1 MTGIIVAIIVAIV
14 CAIGLA
20 LILMDRFR
28 VPSYAVSKAT
38 HNLGK
43 RQNQKTSPLEIW
55 LKEVAN
61 WVSGKVRLN
70 EYKRMQLEADLK
82 TADMNMTPE
91 MYVADN
97 IVKSL
102 FIGVF
107 AIPVLFFSKL
117 IAGLIVLCAIIL
129 YVNNSKKVANRIKEK
144 RKKIEYELPRLVST
158 IEKTLIHSRDV
169 LGILDS
175 YKDGAGPELKRE
187 LEITVADM
195 RSGNYE
201 VALTRLESRV
211 GSAMLSDVT
220 RGLISV
226 IRGDETAVYWGSLVL
241 KFSDYQRQNL
251 KAEAEKAP
259 KRVRKLS
266 MVLLICFML
275 IYVAVIGEV
284 LISSLGGL
292 MI

>member
-1 MTGIIVAIIVAIV
+1 MLIPIITALVATL
-14 CAIGLA
+14 GLA
-20 LILMDRFR
+20 LILFDIMR

-43 RQNQKTSPLEIW
+43 KQNQKTNPLEVW
-55 LKEVAN
+55 LGEIAN
-61 WVSGKVRLN
+61 WISGKIRLN
-70 EYKRMQLEADLK
+70 EYKRMQLDADLK

-97 IVKSL
+97 IVKTL

-107 AIPVLFFSKL
+107 AIPVFFFSKAIAAL
-117 IAGLIVLCAIIL
+117 IAFCAVLM
-129 YVNNSKKVANRIKEK
+129 YYNNSKKVSNRIKEK
-144 RKKIEYELPRLVST
+144 RRRIEYELPRLVST
-158 IEKTLIHSRDV
+158 IEKTLIHNRDV
-169 LGILDS
+169 LGILDA
-175 YKDGAGPELKRE
+175 YKDSAGPELKRE

-211 GSAMLSDVT
+211 GSAMLSDIT

-226 IRGDETAVYWGSLVL
+226 IRGDDTAVYWGSLVL

-251 KAEAEKAP
+251 KAEADKAP
-259 KRVRKLS
+259 KRVRRLS
-266 MVLLICFML
+266 MMLLICFML
-275 IYVAVIGEV
+275 IYVAVIGQV

-292 MI
+292 MT

>member
-1 MTGIIVAIIVAIV
+1 MMILPIAVAVVAAVGI
-14 CAIGLA
+14 A
-20 LILMDRFR
+20 LILLDVLK

-43 RQNQKTSPLEIW
+43 KQNKKTNPIEVW
-55 LKEVAN
+55 LKEIAN
-61 WVSGKVRLN
+61 RIAGKLKLN
-70 EYKRMQLEADLK
+70 EYKRMQLDADLK
-82 TADMNMTPE
+82 TADINMTPE

-102 FIGVF
+102 FVGVF
-107 AIPVLFFSKL
+107 AIPVFFFSKALAAL
-117 IAGLIVLCAIIL
+117 IVFCAGLL
-129 YVNNSKKVANRIKEK
+129 YYNNSKKAGNRIKEK
-144 RKKIEYELPRLVST
+144 RKRIEYELPRLVST
-158 IEKTLIHSRDV
+158 IEKTLAHNRDV
-169 LGILDS
+169 LGILDA
-175 YKDGAGPELKRE
+175 YKDSAGPELRRE

-201 VALTRLESRV
+201 IALTRLESRV

-226 IRGDETAVYWGSLVL
+226 IRGDDTAVYWGTLVL

-251 KAEAEKAP
+251 KAEADKAP

-266 MVLLICFML
+266 MVLLVCFTL
-275 IYVAVIGEV
+275 IYVAVIGQV
-284 LISSLGGL
+284 LVSSLGG
-292 MI
+292 MMG

>member
-1 MTGIIVAIIVAIV
+1 MTGIIIAIIVAIIGAV
-14 CAIGLA
+14 GLA
-20 LILMDRFR
+20 LILMDRFK
-28 VPSYAVSKAT
+28 VPKYSVSKAT

-43 RQNQKTSPLEIW
+43 RQNQKTNPLEIW
-55 LKEVAN
+55 LKEIAN
-61 WVSGKVRLN
+61 WVSGKIRLN

-91 MYVADN
+91 MYAADN

-102 FIGVF
+102 FIGIF
-107 AIPVLFFSKL
+107 AIPVFFFNKL

-129 YVNNSKKVANRIKEK
+129 YVNNSKKVANRIKDK
-144 RKKIEYELPRLVST
+144 RKKIEYELPRLVAT
-158 IEKTLIHSRDV
+158 IEKTLTHNRDV
-169 LGILDS
+169 LGILDA

-292 MI
+292 MT

>member
-1 MTGIIVAIIVAIV
+1 MLIPIIVALIAALGI
-14 CAIGLA
+14 A
-20 LILMDRFR
+20 LILFDVMR

-43 RQNQKTSPLEIW
+43 KQNRKTNPLEVW
-55 LKEVAN
+55 LGELAN
-61 WVSGKVRLN
+61 WISGKIRIN
-70 EYKRMQLEADLK
+70 EYKRMQLDADLK

-97 IVKSL
+97 IVKAL

-107 AIPVLFFSKL
+107 AFPVFFFSKP
-117 IAGLIVLCAIIL
+117 IAALIVFCAVLL
-129 YVNNSKKVANRIKEK
+129 YYNNSKKVSNRIKEK
-144 RKKIEYELPRLVST
+144 RSKIEYELPRLVST
-158 IEKTLIHSRDV
+158 IEKTLIHNRDV
-169 LGILDS
+169 LGILDA
-175 YKDGAGPELKRE
+175 YKDSAGPELRRE

-211 GSAMLSDVT
+211 GSAMLSDIT

-226 IRGDETAVYWGSLVL
+226 IRGDDTAVYWGSLVL

-251 KAEAEKAP
+251 KAEADKAP

-275 IYVAVIGEV
+275 IYVAVIGQV

-292 MI
+292 MT